1 MRWGKIVWFLVLAFA
16 LSWSIAGVF
25 FGLGG
30 TLNSIWAVPVLL
42 LYMFMPMTAALI
54 VQKGIY
60 REPVLKPLG
69 IRLDL
74 RRLGWFGVGWVLP
87 PLIALAAFGV
97 SLLLP
102 HIHFSPGMEGMIA
115 QYRERLTPEQVAAAQ
130 RQLAAFPWPVL
141 LAILLAQGMVAGA
154 TINLVAAFGEELG
167 WRGLLVRELAPWRF
181 WPAALAIGA
190 VWGLWHAPIIWH
202 GYNYPQHPRLGVLM
216 MTAFAMLFGPLITY
230 VRLRARSVIAAAL
243 MHGTFNGTAGL
254 AYVFLA
260 GGSDLTRGVL
270 GVAGFIV
277 MAILNLVL
285 LFADRRLL
293 REPMAAWLEE
303 EERPAPPANSD
314 DAPNQDASTES

>member
-1 MRWGKIVWFLVLAFA
+1 MRWGKIAWFLGLTFA
-16 LSWSIAGVF
+16 LSWGIAGVF

-30 TLNSIWAVPVLL
+30 TLSSPWALPVLL
-42 LYMFMPMTAALI
+42 LYMFMPMTSALI

-69 IRLDL
+69 IRFNP
-74 RRLGWFGVGWVLP
+74 RLLVWFGVGWVLP

-102 HIHFSPGMEGMIA
+102 HIQFSPGMEGMIA
-115 QYRERLTPEQVAAAQ
+115 QYRERLTPEQLAAMQ

-141 LAILLAQGMVAGA
+141 LAILLVQGMVAGT
-154 TINLVAAFGEELG
+154 TINLIAAFGEELG

-190 VWGLWHAPIIWH
+190 VWGLWHAPVIWH

-216 MTAFAMLFGPLITY
+216 MIAFAMLFGPLITY
-230 VRLRARSVIAAAL
+230 VRLRARSVIAASL
-243 MHGTFNGTAGL
+243 LHGTFNGTAGL
-254 AYVFLA
+254 AYVFLV

-277 MAILNLVL
+277 LAILNLAL

-293 REPMAAWLEE
+293 REPMGNLLAEE
-303 EERPAPPANSD
+303 DASPPADN
-314 DAPNQDASTES
+314 APNPPPDVA